1 MTENKAA
8 AFVALAEVQ
17 SKLGVRKNQQNNFGG
32 YAYYS
37 VGDILNELKP
47 LLIEHQAAVYFNES
61 LEVIGERIY
70 VHSTA
75 HFVYQGYEI
84 LATGMAREEEQPTG
98 KKGAAQET
106 GAAITYARKYALNS
120 LFLISEDGVSENNSM
135 NSNLSQVHHGANT
148 QSFVEPPVPNR
159 TKAPV
164 NGAPTEN
171 NSKPSTPPGNDVGAA
186 SGTLHAREQ
195 VSDEP
200 EKTNAADKPND
211 SDKFKAA
218 FNRGIDMAISLGA
231 DEEQVHVWKH
241 EMTPNDAIRDMS
253 QFVIKAQQ
261 QQQATKG

>member
-17 SKLGVRKNQQNNFGG
+17 SKLGVRKSQQNNFGG

-84 LATGMAREEEQPTG
+84 LATGMAREEENPTG

-120 LFLISEDGVSENNSM
+120 LFLISEDGVSDNNSM

-148 QSFVEPPVPNR
+148 QSYVEPPVPNR
-159 TKAPV
+159 TMAPV
-164 NGAPTEN
+164 NGAPTEKP
-171 NSKPSTPPGNDVGAA
+171 SKPSTPPRNDAA
-186 SGTLHAREQ
+186 VSGTPHAREQ
-195 VSDEP
+195 VSDKSKETTAIEQP
-200 EKTNAADKPND
+200 TDSVKLKP
-211 SDKFKAA
+211 A
-218 FNRGIDMAISLGA
+218 FERGIDLAISLGA
-231 DEEQVHVWKH
+231 DEEQVYVWKH

-261 QQQATKG
+261 QQQAIKG

>member
-17 SKLGVRKNQQNNFGG
+17 SKLGVRKIQQNNFDG

-47 LLIEHQAAVYFNES
+47 LLKEYQAAVYFNES
-61 LEVIGERIY
+61 LEVVSERIY

-84 LATGMAREEEQPTG
+84 LATGIAREEENPTG
-98 KKGAAQET
+98 KKGAGQET
-106 GAAITYARKYALNS
+106 GVAIARKYALDS
-120 LFLISEDGVSENNSM
+120 LFLISEDGVSENNSIQ
-135 NSNLSQVHHGANT
+135 SNLSQVHQETNT
-148 QSFVEPPVPNR
+148 QSYVEPPVSNR
-159 TKAPV
+159 TMSPV
-164 NGAPTEN
+164 DGVSAEKT
-171 NSKPSTPPGNDVGAA
+171 SKPSTPPGNNVGAD
-186 SGTLHAREQ
+186 SGTPHAREQ

-200 EKTNAADKPND
+200 EKTNVADKPND

-231 DEEQVHVWKH
+231 DEEQVFVWKH